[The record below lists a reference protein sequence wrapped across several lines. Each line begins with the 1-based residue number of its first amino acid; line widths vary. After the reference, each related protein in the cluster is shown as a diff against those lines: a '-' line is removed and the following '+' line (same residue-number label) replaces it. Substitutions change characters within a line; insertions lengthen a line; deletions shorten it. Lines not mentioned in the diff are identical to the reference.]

1 MAVCENLLVS
11 SSLVHSLIYKE
22 RKKIA
27 SQTAALIAP
36 FGCLFLHR
44 GTQQWVVQ
52 RMLEINHPQIT
63 LSIAY
68 DLILLLLLIFQ
79 IACFTFLPIQG
90 KILNSLILFVQMQ
103 TAVAFLIY
111 HLVMFTGIS
120 QASVSG
126 MSTMLLVHFM
136 HSILSIVLRRRR
148 VFACTRSSYVILIGV
163 TLSSI
168 IQDQMPVVTGMLM
181 VSWKLTTL
189 VVRRDGMF

>member
-1 MAVCENLLVS
+1 
-11 SSLVHSLIYKE
+11 
-22 RKKIA
+22 
-27 SQTAALIAP
+27 
-36 FGCLFLHR
+36 
-44 GTQQWVVQ
+44 
-52 RMLEINHPQIT
+52 
-63 LSIAY
+63 
-68 DLILLLLLIFQ
+68 
-79 IACFTFLPIQG
+79 
-90 KILNSLILFVQMQ
+90 
-103 TAVAFLIY
+103 
-111 HLVMFTGIS
+111 MFTGIS

-189 VVRRDGMF
+189 VVRRDGMFWEHCQEVLVVTCPLHILKGYGGTEVVILGNQSQYGGQYHALVLRH